1 MAAIVRLD
9 SGIYENNIANIKFAT
24 ALENGTV
31 VTLGALGTDGTY
43 TATAPADVT
52 KNVILLHSSVPMM
65 YETEKSRESDFSLAI
80 GKVGRAY
87 YLKQGDIV
95 TITDDGINGTT
106 VLNQYVIPANGATKM
121 VPAANLTGATTIAFK
136 VLKKTETLEGKAATV
151 LEVVVA

>member
-1 MAAIVRLD
+1 MSAIVRLD

-24 ALENGTV
+24 DLENGTV
-31 VTLGALGTDGTY
+31 VTLGAMDAESVF

-52 KNVILLHSSVPMM
+52 ADKILLHVSVPMM
-65 YETEKSRESDFSLAI
+65 YEVEKSRESDFILEA

-87 YLKQGDIV
+87 FLKDGDIV

-106 VLNQYVIPANGATKM
+106 VLNQFVIPANGAGQM

-136 VLKKTETLEGKAATV
+136 VLSKSETLEGKAASV
-151 LEVVVA
+151 LQVVVA